1 MKKNPNKLESDGLK
15 VGGAMPRCKRKDVS
29 NLEIMNAYCAT
40 GSLHGMAEQLGIT
53 YPTAIK
59 WAKEIGITL
68 KAPGYTRPVFPV
80 TGAQCRHA
88 REYLKLTRDE
98 FCKESKVSK
107 TALREFELGKS
118 TPRDDTYGRII
129 LLFNWYKIKFKE
141 DGTFECAIHVDR

>member
-1 MKKNPNKLESDGLK
+1 
-15 VGGAMPRCKRKDVS
+15 MPKCKRESVS
-29 NLEIMNAYCAT
+29 DLDIMNAYSVT
-40 GSLHGMAEQLGIT
+40 GSLHGMAELLGIT

-68 KAPGYTRPVFPV
+68 KNPGYTRPVFPV

-88 REYLKLTRDE
+88 REYLNLTRDE
-98 FCKESKVSK
+98 FCKKSKVSK

-118 TPRDDTYGRII
+118 TPRDETYDKIM

-141 DGTFECAIHVDR
+141 DGTFQCAIHGDG